1 MTHESDLLI
10 VGGGPAGLSAAINA
24 ASEGLKTTIL
34 EGSSQLGGQAKES
47 NAIEN
52 FLGFPDGVTGEVLMR
67 GAIKQAIKFD
77 TSIVCPASAALLR
90 RDGDRLIITSQDEEE
105 FVGKAVIL
113 ANGLNYRRLGA
124 DGLGSVMSR
133 GAHYGMP
140 AGQYSISKR
149 CEVAVVGGANSAGQ
163 AVLKL
168 AQNKNASIKMI
179 VRSTLE
185 KGMSEYLVERI
196 RSAPNIEVCEGC
208 EVTRVDGGSH
218 LEQIVVKSADG
229 SCTEMKMDHLFI
241 FIGAQPRTLWLRGVV
256 QLDEKKYISTD
267 GDVDLRHRADGDWP
281 TPLPYETSVP
291 GVFAAGDIRLGSTK
305 RVSVAI
311 GEGAAAL
318 QMVHRHLAR
327 LE

>member
-1 MTHESDLLI
+1 MSAHETDLLI
-10 VGGGPAGLSAAINA
+10 IGGGPAGLSAAINA
-24 ASEGLKTTIL
+24 ASEGLRTTIL
-34 EGSSQLGGQAKES
+34 EGSNQLGGQAKES

-52 FLGFPDGVTGEVLMR
+52 FLGFPDGVTGEVLM
-67 GAIKQAIKFD
+67 GSAIRQAIKFATD
-77 TSIVCPASAALLR
+77 IVCPASAALLR
-90 RDGDRLIITSQDEEE
+90 REGDRLVVTSQDEEE
-105 FVGKAVIL
+105 FVAKAVIL

-124 DGLGSVMSR
+124 SGLGSVMSR

-140 AGQYSISKR
+140 PGQYSISKK
-149 CEVAVVGGANSAGQ
+149 CSVAVVGGANSAGQ

-168 AQNKNASIKMI
+168 AQNKNAHIRMI
-179 VRSTLE
+179 VRSELE

-196 RSAPNIEVCEGC
+196 RASPNIEVCEGC
-208 EVTRVDGGSH
+208 EVAAVNGGSH
-218 LEQIVVKSADG
+218 LEQIVVKNADG
-229 SCTEMKMDHLFI
+229 TCSTLDMDHLFI
-241 FIGAQPRTLWLRGVV
+241 FIGAQPRTLWLRGSEV
-256 QLDEKKYISTD
+256 QLDIKKYIRTD
-267 GDVDLRHRADGDWP
+267 GDILPIDKHLDWA
-281 TPLPYETSVP
+281 PLPYETSMR